1 MTFLLTVQNA
11 GLPIISVN
19 EIDGSDPVFSRAL
32 TDAEA
37 QLYGELK
44 LQYYDPT
51 KYNEL
56 LDDRANKQQIRDE
69 YQATIT
75 QLQTIETT
83 TSPTNAQVVA
93 AVKFLAKTLR
103 ILLKFIV
110 RAYVVNGN
118 GVLRR

>member
-69 YQATIT
+69 YQSAIT
-75 QLQTIETT
+75 QLQTIEATANP
-83 TSPTNAQVVA
+83 TSAHIR
-93 AVKFLAKTLR
+93 FLAKTLR